1 MKRSDQTDL
10 LFTAL
15 AKAQGE
21 MSAVPFDSSNPHF
34 RAKYASLAK
43 IQEVVRSPLATNGL
57 TVIQTIESHEDGSPW
72 VETLL
77 GHTSGQFITSA
88 LKLILNK
95 SDMQNLGSATTYAKR
110 YCLCAMLGISGDNDD
125 DGNLA
130 SKPLESFSSIPK
142 AVMDKAREMG
152 NGQTISVTNLAKSIN
167 EINDW
172 PPPKEEFAEA
182 AQAWPE
188 TNPDVTI
195 ANIAGSAQ
203 YKVEFGKYLGKSLE
217 EMGPAQVQS
226 YVDWWSRK
234 LKEDGKEAQG
244 KVREFLTHAN
254 LFLKANPDVSVPF

>member
-21 MSAVPFDSSNPHF
+21 MSAVPFDSANPHF
-34 RAKYASLAK
+34 RNKYASLAK
-43 IQEVVRSPLATNGL
+43 IQEVVRSPLALNGL
-57 TVIQTIESHEDGSPW
+57 TVIQTIESYEDGSPW

-95 SDMQNLGSATTYAKR
+95 NDMQNLGSATTYAKR

-130 SKPLESFSSIPK
+130 SKPSESFSSIPK

-152 NGQTISVTNLAKSIN
+152 NGQTISVTNLAKSMS
-167 EINDW
+167 EPTFEHQPW
-172 PPPKEEFAEA
+172 PDES
-182 AQAWPE
+182 PE
-188 TNPDVTI
+188 PSFGTDPAITI
-195 ANIAGSAQ
+195 ANLAGSAQ

-217 EMGPAQVQS
+217 EMGPSQVQS

-254 LFLKANPDVSVPF
+254 LFLKANPGDPVPF